1 MNAYFVSKSCYMAHL
16 TDFYSLR
23 GADMQ
28 EEDVKECS
36 CDLTTLTFEES
47 ERRPE
52 RNRK

>member
-1 MNAYFVSKSCYMAHL
+1 MAHL